1 MASSAAWRAGPLAP
15 PPRAD
20 APQKN
25 TRMNHPASSFFATP
39 TPPVVAA
46 SEAVGLNSSTAAVEH
61 ATALVADELRDV
73 EVRLADLLQSS
84 IAVIPELSGQLA
96 FAGGKRFRPLVA
108 LLAARAL
115 GFVDPVRITIAAVGE
130 LLHTATLLH
139 DDVID
144 SGEFR
149 RGRPTARMNFG
160 NGMAVLTG
168 DFCLARGLQA
178 IAYAGRLSAVQTL
191 SDAVTRMAEGEVAQL
206 QVAGDTS
213 LDRERYYL
221 VIDRKTA
228 ALIAWCARLG
238 GLLEPR
244 ISAALHRYGLEIGYA
259 FQIADDVLD
268 YTSDVDQ
275 TGKARGQDLR
285 DGKLTLP
292 LILAC
297 GHDPALR
304 RRLLQLLGDGPPV
317 DATAAAAIVHS
328 VSNSSAVEQAAAVA
342 EDHARAAIA
351 QLAAL
356 PPSPARDALAE
367 LARYVARRR
376 A

>member
-1 MASSAAWRAGPLAP
+1 MNHSASSL
-15 PPRAD
+15 
-20 APQKN
+20 
-25 TRMNHPASSFFATP
+25 ATP
-39 TPPVVAA
+39 AA
-46 SEAVGLNSSTAAVEH
+46 SAAVARPEAATAAIDH
-61 ATALVADELRDV
+61 ATALVAGELHEV
-73 EVRLADLLQSS
+73 EARLTDLLQSS
-84 IAVIPELSGQLA
+84 IAIIPELSGQLA

-108 LLAARAL
+108 LLAARAA
-115 GFVDPVRITIAAVGE
+115 GFIDPVRTTIAAVGE

-144 SGEFR
+144 SGEYR
-149 RGRPTARMNFG
+149 RGRPTARMQFG

-178 IAYAGRLSAVQTL
+178 IAYAGRLPAVQTL
-191 SDAVTRMAEGEVAQL
+191 ADAVTRMAEGEVAQL
-206 QVAGDTS
+206 QVAGDAS

-228 ALIAWCARLG
+228 ALIAWCASVA

-244 ISAALHRYGLEIGYA
+244 VSAALHRYGLEIGYA

-297 GHDPALR
+297 EADPGLR
-304 RRLLQLLGDGPPV
+304 RRLLHLLGDGPPI
-317 DATAAAAIVHS
+317 DLDAAADIVARVADS
-328 VSNSSAVEQAAAVA
+328 AAVEQAAAVA
-342 EDHARAAIA
+342 EGHARAAIA
-351 QLAAL
+351 ELAAL

-376 A
+376 S

>member
-1 MASSAAWRAGPLAP
+1 MTHPAQSLAHAVSAA
-15 PPRAD
+15 PRE
-20 APQKN
+20 
-25 TRMNHPASSFFATP
+25 
-39 TPPVVAA
+39 PVR
-46 SEAVGLNSSTAAVEH
+46 SDSSTDLEPAI
-61 ATALVADELRDV
+61 ALVADELHAV
-73 EVRLADLLQSS
+73 EARLADLLQSS
-84 IAVIPELSGQLA
+84 IAVIPELGGQLA
-96 FAGGKRFRPLVA
+96 FAGGKRFRPLVS
-108 LLAARAL
+108 LLAARAA
-115 GFVDPVRITIAAVGE
+115 GFTDPVRVTLAAVGE

-149 RGRPTARMNFG
+149 RGRPTARLHYG

-168 DFCLARGLQA
+168 DFCLARALQA
-178 IAYAGRLSAVQTL
+178 IAYAGRLAAVQTM

-228 ALIAWCARLG
+228 ALIAWCSSVA
-238 GLLEPR
+238 GLLDPATT
-244 ISAALHRYGLEIGYA
+244 AALHRYGLEIGYA

-268 YTSDVDQ
+268 YTSGVDQ

-285 DGKLTLP
+285 DGKITLP

-297 GHDPALR
+297 AQDLGLR
-304 RRLLQLLGDGPPV
+304 RRVHALLDDGPPV
-317 DATAAAAIVHS
+317 DPDAAADLVARVAA
-328 VSNSSAVEQAAAVA
+328 SSAPEQAALVA
-342 EDHARAAIA
+342 EDHARVAVA
-351 QLAAL
+351 QLSAL
-356 PPSPARDALAE
+356 PPSPARDALAT

-376 A
+376 T

>member
-1 MASSAAWRAGPLAP
+1 MNLPASPLATQAASAASARPEAGP
-15 PPRAD
+15 
-20 APQKN
+20 
-25 TRMNHPASSFFATP
+25 PAID
-39 TPPVVAA
+39 
-46 SEAVGLNSSTAAVEH
+46 H
-61 ATALVADELRDV
+61 ATAIVVGELHDV
-73 EVRLADLLQSS
+73 ETRLIELLQSS
-84 IAVIPELSGQLA
+84 IAIIPELSGQLA

-108 LLAARAL
+108 LLAARAA
-115 GFVDPVRITIAAVGE
+115 GFIDPVRITVAAVGE

-144 SGEFR
+144 SGEYR
-149 RGRPTARMNFG
+149 RGRPTARMQFG

-178 IAYAGRLSAVQTL
+178 IAYAGKLAAVQTL
-191 SDAVTRMAEGEVAQL
+191 ADAVTRMAEGEVAQL
-206 QVAGDTS
+206 QVAGDAS

-228 ALIAWCARLG
+228 ALIAWCASLG

-244 ISAALHRYGLEIGYA
+244 VSAAMHRYGLEIGYA

-297 GHDPALR
+297 EADPGLR
-304 RRLLQLLGDGPPV
+304 RRLLQLLGDGPPI
-317 DATAAAAIVHS
+317 DPDAAADIIDHVAG
-328 VSNSSAVEQAAAVA
+328 SSAVEQAAEVA
-342 EDHARAAIA
+342 EAHARAAIA
-351 QLAAL
+351 QLPVL
-356 PPSPARDALAE
+356 PAGPARDALAE

-376 A
+376 T

>member
-1 MASSAAWRAGPLAP
+1 
-15 PPRAD
+15 
-20 APQKN
+20 
-25 TRMNHPASSFFATP
+25 MNHPATSLAS
-39 TPPVVAA
+39 PPAA
-46 SEAVGLNSSTAAVEH
+46 HLRDHAAIER
-61 ATALVADELRDV
+61 AIESASALVASELHEV
-73 EVRLADLLQSS
+73 EHRLTELLQSS

-108 LLAARAL
+108 LLAARAA
-115 GFVDPVRITIAAVGE
+115 GFIDPVRITIAAVGE

-144 SGEFR
+144 HGEFR
-149 RGRPTARMNFG
+149 RGRPTARLQYG

-178 IAYAGRLSAVQTL
+178 IAYAGRLGAVQTL

-206 QVAGDTS
+206 EVAGDAT
-213 LDRERYYL
+213 LDRDRYYL

-228 ALIAWCARLG
+228 ALIAWCASLG
-238 GLLEPR
+238 GLVEPR
-244 ISAALHRYGLEIGYA
+244 VSAALHRYGLEIGYA

-268 YTSDVDQ
+268 YTSGVDQ

-297 GHDPALR
+297 NHDPALR

-317 DATAAAAIVHS
+317 DPDAADDLVARVGE
-328 VSNSSAVEQAAAVA
+328 SSAVEQAAAVA
-342 EDHARAAIA
+342 EAHAAAAIA
-351 QLAAL
+351 QLAEL

-376 A
+376 T

>member
-1 MASSAAWRAGPLAP
+1 MTHTASSLACPAPAATARASVRHDGDLE
-15 PPRAD
+15 
-20 APQKN
+20 
-25 TRMNHPASSFFATP
+25 PAIGL
-39 TPPVVAA
+39 VAA
-46 SEAVGLNSSTAAVEH
+46 DLQAVE
-61 ATALVADELRDV
+61 A
-73 EVRLADLLQSS
+73 RLAELLQSS

-108 LLAARAL
+108 LLAARAA
-115 GFVDPVRITIAAVGE
+115 GFVDPVRITVAAVGE

-149 RGRPTARMNFG
+149 RGRPTARLGYG

-206 QVAGDTS
+206 QIAGDS
-213 LDRERYYL
+213 GLDRERYYL

-228 ALIAWCARLG
+228 ALIAWCSSVA
-238 GLLEPR
+238 GLPAPDHA
-244 ISAALHRYGLEIGYA
+244 AALHRYGLEIGYA

-268 YTSDVDQ
+268 YTSGVDQ

-285 DGKLTLP
+285 DGKVTLP

-297 GHDPALR
+297 AQDLGLR
-304 RRLLQLLGDGPPV
+304 RRVHALLDGGPPV
-317 DATAAAAIVHS
+317 DPDAAADLVARVADS
-328 VSNSSAVEQAAAVA
+328 GGPERAADVA

>member
-1 MASSAAWRAGPLAP
+1 
-15 PPRAD
+15 
-20 APQKN
+20 
-25 TRMNHPASSFFATP
+25 MNHPASSLATQAAP
-39 TPPVVAA
+39 AALARPEAGVAA
-46 SEAVGLNSSTAAVEH
+46 IDH
-61 ATALVADELRDV
+61 ATALVAGELNEV
-73 EVRLADLLQSS
+73 EDRLTDLLQSS
-84 IAVIPELSGQLA
+84 IAIIPELSGQLA

-108 LLAARAL
+108 LLAARAA
-115 GFVDPVRITIAAVGE
+115 GFIDPLRITIAAVGE

-144 SGEFR
+144 SGEYR
-149 RGRPTARMNFG
+149 RGRPTARMQFG

-178 IAYAGRLSAVQTL
+178 IAYAGRLAAVQTL
-191 SDAVTRMAEGEVAQL
+191 ADAVTRMAEGEVAQL
-206 QVAGDTS
+206 QVAGDAS

-228 ALIAWCARLG
+228 ALIAWCASVG
-238 GLLEPR
+238 GLLEPQV
-244 ISAALHRYGLEIGYA
+244 SAAMHRYGLEIGYA

-297 GHDPALR
+297 EADPGLR
-304 RRLLQLLGDGPPV
+304 RRLLQLLGDGPPIDP
-317 DATAAAAIVHS
+317 DAASEIVARVATS
-328 VSNSSAVEQAAAVA
+328 TAVEQAAAVA
-342 EDHARAAIA
+342 EAHARVAIA
-351 QLAAL
+351 QLPAL
-356 PPSPARDALAE
+356 PPSPAREALVE

-376 A
+376 S

>member
-1 MASSAAWRAGPLAP
+1 MTHPAPSLASHAPAAP
-15 PPRAD
+15 PRGSVRPDNDLD
-20 APQKN
+20 A
-25 TRMNHPASSFFATP
+25 AI
-39 TPPVVAA
+39 
-46 SEAVGLNSSTAAVEH
+46 
-61 ATALVADELRDV
+61 ALVAGELHDV
-73 EVRLADLLQSS
+73 EARLGELLQSS
-84 IAVIPELSGQLA
+84 IAIIPELGGQLA

-108 LLAARAL
+108 LLAARAA
-115 GFVDPVRITIAAVGE
+115 GFLDPVRITIAAVGE

-149 RGRPTARMNFG
+149 RGRPTARLHYG

-206 QVAGDTS
+206 QVAGDGS

-228 ALIAWCARLG
+228 ALIAWCASVG
-238 GLLEPR
+238 GLLDPT

-268 YTSDVDQ
+268 YTAGVDQ

-285 DGKLTLP
+285 DGKVTLP
-292 LILAC
+292 LILAVAQDL
-297 GHDPALR
+297 GLR
-304 RRLLQLLGDGPPV
+304 RRVHALLDGGPPV
-317 DATAAAAIVHS
+317 DPDAAADLV
-328 VSNSSAVEQAAAVA
+328 
-342 EDHARAAIA
+342 
-351 QLAAL
+351 
-356 PPSPARDALAE
+356 ARDALAA
-367 LARYVARRR
+367 LAHHVARRR

>member
-1 MASSAAWRAGPLAP
+1 MTHPSLA
-15 PPRAD
+15 
-20 APQKN
+20 
-25 TRMNHPASSFFATP
+25 HPALPTSPPLPVLSDSSP
-39 TPPVVAA
+39 AA
-46 SEAVGLNSSTAAVEH
+46 IDEAA
-61 ATALVADELRDV
+61 ALVAGELRDV
-73 EVRLADLLQSS
+73 EVRLAELLQSS
-84 IAVIPELSGQLA
+84 IAVIPELGGQLA

-108 LLAARAL
+108 LLAARAA
-115 GFVDPVRITIAAVGE
+115 GFIDPVRVTVAAVGE

-149 RGRPTARMNFG
+149 RGRPTARLQYG

-178 IAYAGRLSAVQTL
+178 IAYAGRLGAVQTL

-206 QVAGDTS
+206 QIAGDTT
-213 LDRERYYL
+213 LDQTRYYL

-228 ALIAWCARLG
+228 ALIAWCSSVG
-238 GLLEPR
+238 GLLGPL
-244 ISAALHRYGLEIGYA
+244 SAPLHRYGLEIGYA

-268 YTSDVDQ
+268 YTSGVDQ

-292 LILAC
+292 LLIAC
-297 GHDPALR
+297 GQDVGLR
-304 RRLLQLLGDGPPV
+304 RRVHQLLDAGPPV
-317 DATAAAAIVHS
+317 DPDAAGEIVERIAG
-328 VSNSSAVEQAAAVA
+328 SSAVDQAAAVA
-342 EDHARAAIA
+342 EAHAAAAIA

-356 PPSPARDALAE
+356 PPSPAREALAE